1 MDNMIPLEKTQISV
15 FSHPGYHTQGKNEAD
30 IYGISVMRQ
39 VLLQTGSHLS
49 EVTSGG
55 SLGL

>member
-1 MDNMIPLEKTQISV
+1 MIPLEKNQINFF
-15 FSHPGYHTQGKNEAD
+15 FSYPGYHTQGKNEAD

-39 VLLQTGSHLS
+39 VLLQTGSHLP

>member
-1 MDNMIPLEKTQISV
+1 MIPLEKTQISV